1 MVRRYLLRNV
11 SVCVVCVFVCEL
23 YTGADEIPLLL
34 TMNVLLTLTDQ
45 RQCGQCAD
53 ALFTQYG

>member
-1 MVRRYLLRNV
+1 
-11 SVCVVCVFVCEL
+11 
-23 YTGADEIPLLL
+23 
-34 TMNVLLTLTDQ
+34 MNVLLTLTDP